1 MDIIPDLNAL
11 PIDGKVHRHFP
22 IDAARN
28 QDRRRNYKALIRQ
41 AAKHYVTTGQ
51 QDILCTK
58 ALGSVCT
65 EEKYSK
71 ADKQSRAHLEYDI
84 FDYMYHTQPYLGGSH
99 IDGPQG
105 RRTRRWCR
113 PRGRPGI
120 EEEDS
125 VHLARSEVPFPSDH
139 DRTIRS
145 VRARSSS
152 DDAEV
157 AELYRMG
164 LLYDEDEGS
173 KTLNLNSI
181 RRDEPAYTIRPAKRA
196 RRSGNSQAYISRP
209 LNLDLSFAD
218 LGDDDAIAR
227 YLDASSA
234 TTPSEITAAHDEA
247 IQHLAAQR
255 SNSGSPPLRV
265 IYELDSL
272 QPSFDVDTSQP
283 PDLMDDSLSDY
294 DCFSDIELEEGNSR
308 QREVQESGAA
318 EAWVMLD

>member
-1 MDIIPDLNAL
+1 VRRPSLE
-11 PIDGKVHRHFP
+11 RE
-22 IDAARN
+22 DAFRDAN
-28 QDRRRNYKALIRQ
+28 
-41 AAKHYVTTGQ
+41 TT
-51 QDILCTK
+51 K
-58 ALGSVCT
+58 
-65 EEKYSK
+65 
-71 ADKQSRAHLEYDI
+71 
-84 FDYMYHTQPYLGGSH
+84 
-99 IDGPQG
+99 
-105 RRTRRWCR
+105 
-113 PRGRPGI
+113 
-120 EEEDS
+120 
-125 VHLARSEVPFPSDH
+125 
-139 DRTIRS
+139 IRS